1 MLKKKF
7 NDVMDE
13 DDEDGFGDADAED
26 IFDKLYKYISITIYS
41 IKTVQYLR
49 VKK

>member
-1 MLKKKF
+1 VRRSSDLKSRKKLKMLKKKF

-26 IFDKLYKYISITIYS
+26 IFG
-41 IKTVQYLR
+41 
-49 VKK
+49 

>member
-1 MLKKKF
+1 LKMLRKF

-26 IFDKLYKYISITIYS
+26 IFG
-41 IKTVQYLR
+41 
-49 VKK
+49 

>member
-1 MLKKKF
+1 MEPIVNGYFRFKSLEEIEDVERRN

-26 IFDKLYKYISITIYS
+26 ILDKL
-41 IKTVQYLR
+41 L
-49 VKK
+49 